1 MDAKIRKTVR
11 YVEDVAIEC
20 GREAAAPVRMI
31 AAAVVIRNP
40 WAGRGFVE
48 NLRPEILAV
57 APGLARHLSTLILE
71 EAGGAARIQA
81 CGKAAVVG
89 TAGEIEH
96 GAGLIHTLRFG
107 NLYREAAE
115 GKNFLSFTNTRIGAG
130 GPIVIPMTHKT
141 DGGTRS
147 HFISLHFSISDA
159 PAPDEIVIA
168 LGGSTGGRLH
178 PRIGDRY
185 LDMEEMKAEA

>member
-1 MDAKIRKTVR
+1 MEAQIRKTVR
-11 YVEDVAIEC
+11 YVEDIAIEG
-20 GREAAAPVRMI
+20 GRETATPVRMI

-40 WAGRGFVE
+40 WAGRGYVE
-48 NLRPEILAV
+48 NLRPEILAI
-57 APGLARHLSTLILE
+57 APGLARYLSTLILD
-71 EAGGAARIQA
+71 EAGGAARVQA
-81 CGKAAVVG
+81 CGKAAIVG

-107 NLYREAAE
+107 NIYREAAE

-130 GPIVIPMTHKT
+130 GSIVIPMTHKL

-147 HFISLHFSISDA
+147 HFISLQFAISDA
-159 PAPDEIVIA
+159 PAPDEIIIA
-168 LGGSTGGRLH
+168 LGASTGGRLH

>member
-11 YVEDVAIEC
+11 YVEDIRIEG
-20 GREAAAPVRMI
+20 GRVGAQPVRMI
-31 AAAVVIRNP
+31 AAAVVIENP

-48 NLRPEILAV
+48 NLRPEILAI
-57 APGLARHLSTLILE
+57 APGLARHLSALIIA
-71 EAGGAARIQA
+71 EAGGPGNIQA
-81 CGKAAVVG
+81 CGKAALVG
-89 TAGEIEH
+89 TSGEIEH

-115 GKNFLSFTNTRIGAG
+115 GKNFLSFTNTRIAPG
-130 GPIVIPMTHKT
+130 GSIVVPMTHKI

-147 HFISLHFSISDA
+147 HFISLQFAISDA
-159 PAPDEIVIA
+159 PAPDEIVIV

-185 LDMEEMKAEA
+185 LDAAEMAAGG